1 MGNEL
6 SSVSGTL
13 CVVVELSTCALERDN
28 KIVKRE
34 GKKRKY
40 SDKIVLLAQS

>member
-1 MGNEL
+1 VGKPL
-6 SSVSGTL
+6 SSVSVGL
-13 CVVVELSTCALERDN
+13 CAVVELSTCALERDN